1 MTYCTILCYASNDND
16 NDNNNDST
24 IIVFPYTVYYAILY
38 YTIYCTVLP
47 LLYCTCTV
55 LYYYC
60 ITIYCTML
68 GRTSSPRPSRST
80 SAGYICYMCY
90 TYICVYVCMYIY
102 IYIYIYMCVCIYI
115 YIYTHINYK
124 LYKPYKPCTY
134 ACMLGQPAYRQGD
147 DAAVPQNQGLLLRNS
162 IVLYNIVY
170 YYRILLS

>member
-1 MTYCTILCYASNDND
+1 MARTDGSLYYTMLCYAMLHYDMLCYIMTYCTILCYASNDND

-102 IYIYIYMCVCIYI
+102 IYIYIYRPPGNSRERTYD
-115 YIYTHINYK
+115 HF
-124 LYKPYKPCTY
+124 CTY
-134 ACMLGQPAYRQGD
+134 DFPMAI
-147 DAAVPQNQGLLLRNS
+147 S
-162 IVLYNIVY
+162 VLQTCVANIHNV
-170 YYRILLS
+170 